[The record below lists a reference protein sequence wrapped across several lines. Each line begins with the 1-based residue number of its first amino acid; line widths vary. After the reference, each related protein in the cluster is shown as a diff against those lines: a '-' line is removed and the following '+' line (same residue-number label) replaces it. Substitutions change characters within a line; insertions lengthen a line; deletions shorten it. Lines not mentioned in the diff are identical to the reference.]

1 LRNARPRW
9 LRKLLAT
16 TLALA
21 MVAPAMAQSREED
34 KPFYDVSVK
43 EHAKPY
49 IQWTVA
55 VLFMAG
61 VLLIAAKNPHRSHL
75 D

>member
-1 LRNARPRW
+1 MLKPRPRW
-9 LRKLLAT
+9 LRMLMAA

-21 MVAPAMAQSREED
+21 MAAPAMAQSDDED
-34 KPFYDVSVK
+34 KPFYDVNVK
-43 EHAKPY
+43 EHTKPY

-61 VLLIAAKNPHRSHL
+61 VLLIAVKNPHRSHL